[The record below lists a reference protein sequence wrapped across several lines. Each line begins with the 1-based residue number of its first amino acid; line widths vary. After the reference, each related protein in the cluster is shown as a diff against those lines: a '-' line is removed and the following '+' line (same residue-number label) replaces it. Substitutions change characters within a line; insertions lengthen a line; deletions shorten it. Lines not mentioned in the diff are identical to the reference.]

1 MNERDETRL
10 RDMLDEAR
18 RARRFVEGKT
28 RADLSTGDQMLGFAV
43 VRALEIV
50 GEAANKVSQETRDT
64 LPQVRWGDIIGM
76 RNRMVHDY
84 ANVDYNIVWDVVE
97 YDLPPLITALEG
109 LFPEQTEDDQV
120 DHE

>member
-50 GEAANKVSQETRDT
+50 GEAANKVSQATRDT

-84 ANVDYNIVWDVVE
+84 ANVDYNIVWDVVV
-97 YDLPPLITALEG
+97 YDLPPLIIALEA
-109 LFPEQTEDDQV
+109 LFPEQTEEDSD

>member
-50 GEAANKVSQETRDT
+50 GEAANKVSQATRDT

-84 ANVDYNIVWDVVE
+84 ANVDYNIVWDVVV
-97 YDLPPLITALEG
+97 YDLPPLIIALEA
-109 LFPEQTEDDQV
+109 LFPEQTEEDSG

>member
-28 RADLSTGDQMLGFAV
+28 RADLDSDDQIVGFAV

-50 GEAANKVSQETRDT
+50 GEAANKVSQATRDT

-84 ANVDYNIVWDVVE
+84 ANVDYNIVWDVVV
-97 YDLPPLITALEG
+97 YDLPPLIIALEA
-109 LFPEQTEDDQV
+109 LFPEQTEEDSG

>member
-28 RADLSTGDQMLGFAV
+28 RADLSTDDQILGFAV

-84 ANVDYNIVWDVVE
+84 ANVDYNIVWDVVV
-97 YDLPPLITALEG
+97 YDLPPLITALEA
-109 LFPEQTEDDQV
+109 LFPEQAEEDSD

>member
-28 RADLSTGDQMLGFAV
+28 RTDLDSDDQIVGFAV

-50 GEAANKVSQETRDT
+50 GEAANKVSQATRDT

-84 ANVDYNIVWDVVE
+84 ANVDYNIVWDVVV
-97 YDLPPLITALEG
+97 YDLPPLIIALEA
-109 LFPEQTEDDQV
+109 LFPEQTEEDSG

>member
-43 VRALEIV
+43 VRALEII

-76 RNRMVHDY
+76 RNRIVHDY
-84 ANVDYNIVWDVVE
+84 ANVDYNIVWDVVV
-97 YDLPPLITALEG
+97 YDLPVLIAALET
-109 LFPEQTEDDQV
+109 LFPEQTEEDSEG
-120 DHE
+120 HE